1 MECDGG
7 VLMSVG
13 QLAARRAAR
22 KWRAAHPEQW
32 KAMQRATYERNRE
45 RQKAAH
51 TVRQRHIIEAVAA
64 LADREDELAGMAE
77 ILFGG
82 IEG

>member
-1 MECDGG
+1 MPI
-7 VLMSVG
+7 G

-32 KAMQRATYERNRE
+32 KAICRATYERNRE
-45 RQKAAH
+45 KIIARHLA
-51 TVRQRHIIEAVAA
+51 RQRQMIEAVAA
-64 LADREDELAGMAE
+64 LADREKELAGMAE